1 MTTHTL
7 DAPAILNV
15 ARRVVLQPAAEATA
29 TRPET
34 LPGLLAR
41 QRAAFLRNGP
51 ASLATRRAN
60 LKKLRAAVIARKAD
74 LEAALDA
81 DFGHRSRHETAIME
95 ILALTWG
102 IDYLHRNL
110 RRFMRRERRRVA
122 LPMRFARARVEYQP
136 LGVVGIVAPWN
147 YPLSLA
153 LMPLA
158 TALAA
163 GNRAMIKP
171 SELTPAT
178 SNALVALLAE
188 TFSEDE
194 VAVVTGDASIGASF
208 AALPF
213 DHLFFTGSTAVG
225 RAVMRAASEHLVPVT
240 LELGG
245 KSPVLVDRGQAL
257 DRVAADIAYGKLAN
271 AGQTCIAP
279 DYVLLHEG
287 DANRFVEAWG
297 KAVAALYPNG
307 PASQDYTS
315 IVNGRHYER
324 LGGLLDDARAKGARL
339 LETGPSPEGAKARAH
354 TLLPTLVF
362 NVHDDMRIMHEEIFG
377 PLLPV
382 VTYRDLDEAIA
393 FVNAR
398 PRPLALYYFGSAAA
412 NRRRVLARTT
422 SGGVTIN
429 GTLMHYVQDD
439 LPFGGVGAS
448 GFGAYHG
455 IEGFRTF
462 SHQKAVF
469 DVGRWNGGAL
479 LRPPF
484 GGLTNLILSWMLR
497 RVITTTGPLIEVR
510 NEIVIRA
517 SAERVWDV
525 LTDVERWPSWYR
537 ACRWV
542 RVESPAN
549 TAQPL
554 VFRWKAHPVEL
565 RSAVVTSDRPHAFA
579 IIADGV
585 GVHAE
590 RRFTVRPAPDG
601 VSTVVVS
608 DETQV
613 GVLPRLGRVYLAPR
627 LHRANQAMFEDLA
640 RAAASAAVTPA

>member
-1 MTTHTL
+1 MTTQTL
-7 DAPAILNV
+7 DANAILNV
-15 ARRVVLQPAAEATA
+15 AGRVVSQPTHGATA
-29 TRPET
+29 TRPEA

-41 QRAAFLRNGP
+41 QRVAFLRDGP
-51 ASLATRRAN
+51 PSLATRRAN
-60 LKKLRAAVIARKAD
+60 LKKLRAAVLARKTD

-95 ILALTWG
+95 MLALTWG

-122 LPMRFARARVEYQP
+122 LPMRFARAHVEYQP
-136 LGVVGIVAPWN
+136 LGVVGIIAPWN

-178 SNALVALLAE
+178 SDALVALVAQ
-188 TFSEDE
+188 TFREDE
-194 VAVVTGDASIGASF
+194 VTVVTGDASIGAAF

-245 KSPVLVDRGQAL
+245 KSPALVDRGQPL

-279 DYVLLHEG
+279 DYVVLHEG
-287 DANRFVEAWG
+287 DVDGFVEAWG
-297 KAVAALYPNG
+297 KAVAALYPKG

-315 IVNGRHYER
+315 IVNTRHYDR
-324 LGGLLDDARAKGARL
+324 LRGLLDDAQAKGARVV
-339 LETGPSPEGAKARAH
+339 ETGPSPEGAKARAH
-354 TLLPTLVF
+354 TLAPTLVF
-362 NVHDDMRIMHEEIFG
+362 NVHDHMRIMQEEIFG
-377 PLLPV
+377 PVLPI
-382 VTYRDLDEAIA
+382 VTYRELDQAISL
-393 FVNAR
+393 VNAR
-398 PRPLALYYFGSAAA
+398 PRPLALYYFGSSAT
-412 NRRRVLARTT
+412 NRTRVLTRTT

-429 GTLMHYVQDD
+429 GTLLHYVQDD
-439 LPFGGVGAS
+439 LPFGGAGAS

-455 IEGFRTF
+455 IEGFRAF

-484 GGLTNLILSWMLR
+484 GRLTNMIVAWMLR
-497 RVITTTGPLIEVR
+497 PV
-510 NEIVIRA
+510 
-517 SAERVWDV
+517 
-525 LTDVERWPSWYR
+525 
-537 ACRWV
+537 
-542 RVESPAN
+542 SPA
-549 TAQPL
+549 
-554 VFRWKAHPVEL
+554 
-565 RSAVVTSDRPHAFA
+565 
-579 IIADGV
+579 
-585 GVHAE
+585 
-590 RRFTVRPAPDG
+590 
-601 VSTVVVS
+601 
-608 DETQV
+608 
-613 GVLPRLGRVYLAPR
+613 LAG
-627 LHRANQAMFEDLA
+627 AN
-640 RAAASAAVTPA
+640 